1 MVESAGVWSGSDLG
15 RVGAG
20 DVERAARLLGQRPEG
35 LERSRTGSSHGK
47 TGVLIS
53 SLCEVQ

>member
-20 DVERAARLLGQRPEG
+20 DVKRAARLLGQRPEG
-35 LERSRTGSSHGK
+35 LERRRTGSSHGE
-47 TGVLIS
+47 TGILIAS
-53 SLCEVQ
+53 